1 MALGDGHLR
10 AMAGQQDFALSPF
23 YQSGGSRPFANYT
36 SVTAATAP
44 PPNSVGYV
52 APPQQVPTQQNF
64 APPQMA
70 APLPNGMPPLPDHLA
85 PPQTTGQGLAPPPT
99 PVAPPAQT
107 PAPAAPQTSNA
118 LSPQQDALHNFANS
132 AGMQFQLEQ
141 GANALNNLYAARG
154 QVQSG
159 AAAKALQSFGQ
170 NTALQ
175 NYFMPYMSLLGG
187 QQAIGAQS
195 GAAIAGVGSN
205 FGNAAASIN
214 QNSANAL
221 GQGAMNIGNANANNA
236 IIGGLGTANMWN
248 TVGGQ
253 LGNVASSYFANRGS
267 IPMPNVLGP
276 MSMSLPSAQ
285 PAPSLPGGFY

>member
-1 MALGDGHLR
+1 
-10 AMAGQQDFALSPF
+10 
-23 YQSGGSRPFANYT
+23 
-36 SVTAATAP
+36 
-44 PPNSVGYV
+44 
-52 APPQQVPTQQNF
+52 
-64 APPQMA
+64 
-70 APLPNGMPPLPDHLA
+70 MPPLPDHLA
-85 PPQTTGQGLAPPPT
+85 PPQTTGQGLAPAPTAIAPT
-99 PVAPPAQT
+99 PQS
-107 PAPAAPQTSNA
+107 PAPAPQSAPSNG

-175 NYFMPYMSLLGG
+175 NYFMPYMGLLGG

-205 FGNAAASIN
+205 FGNTAANIN

-221 GQGAMNIGNANANNA
+221 GQGAMNIGNANAQQAA
-236 IIGGLGTANMWN
+236 INGMGTANMWN
-248 TVGGQ
+248 TIGGQ
-253 LGNVASSYFANRGS
+253 LGNVASSYFRSRGGG
-267 IPMPNVLGP
+267 IPSPNYLAPADV
-276 MSMSLPSAQ
+276 SLPTAQ
-285 PAPSLPGGFY
+285 PYSTMPGGLY